1 MKSSTMMAIAFCGV
15 LAFAV
20 SGCKYDDEPLSGDD
34 IATGTEVPAE
44 GEGVDNA
51 MAGGQDVATD
61 PDAANAGAANAGDL
75 ANAGADMSGITDESG
90 VPATGLPFD
99 QDPNYVRC
107 TDVAFEP
114 VYFGFDASNLQPSE
128 MSKIE
133 AVATHLKQTG
143 RVVIVEG
150 NCDERGSNEYNLSS
164 SRATATSVVPTSTTS
179 RSVRFARPRSRVT
192 SSRSALI
199 RRRFRRRATVRR
211 SRPSSVRTRARGAR
225 TAAASSRCSR
235 TSKRCLTGPDGLR
248 VHL

>member
-20 SGCKYDDEPLSGDD
+20 SGCKYDDEPVPTDD

-75 ANAGADMSGITDESG
+75 ANAGADMSGITDG
-90 VPATGLPFD
+90 DGNPATGLPYD

-150 NCDERGSNEYNLSS
+150 NCDERGSNEYNLSLGEI
-164 SRATATSVVPTSTTS
+164 RAIAIRDYLVTLGVNVQSIQTKSYGEEKPAVVGSNEGAWS
-179 RSVRFARPRSRVT
+179 KNRRGEFAVF
-192 SSRSALI
+192 AH
-199 RRRFRRRATVRR
+199 
-211 SRPSSVRTRARGAR
+211 
-225 TAAASSRCSR
+225 
-235 TSKRCLTGPDGLR
+235 K
-248 VHL
+248 

>member
-20 SGCKYDDEPLSGDD
+20 TGCKYDDEPLSGDD

-75 ANAGADMSGITDESG
+75 ANAGADMSGITDG
-90 VPATGLPFD
+90 DGNPATGLPFD

-114 VYFGFDASNLQPSE
+114 VYFGFDASNLQPAE
-128 MSKIE
+128 MSKVE

-150 NCDERGSNEYNLSS
+150 NCDERGSNEYNLSLGEI
-164 SRATATSVVPTSTTS
+164 RAIAIRDYLVTLGVNVQSIQTKSYGEEKPAVVGSNEGAWS
-179 RSVRFARPRSRVT
+179 KNRRGEFAVF
-192 SSRSALI
+192 AH
-199 RRRFRRRATVRR
+199 
-211 SRPSSVRTRARGAR
+211 
-225 TAAASSRCSR
+225 
-235 TSKRCLTGPDGLR
+235 K
-248 VHL
+248 